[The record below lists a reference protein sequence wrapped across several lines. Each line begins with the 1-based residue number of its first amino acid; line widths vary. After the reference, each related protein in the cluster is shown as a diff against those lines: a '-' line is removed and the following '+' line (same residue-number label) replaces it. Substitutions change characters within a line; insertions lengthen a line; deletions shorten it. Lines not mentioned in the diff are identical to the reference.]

1 MSKEK
6 KNTLTIVLF
15 MIYVLALI
23 WIILLKLQFSFTEI
37 DRVRSINLIPLQ
49 GSVIINGIV
58 SLNEIFD
65 NIIVFIPFG
74 IYINMLKNKWSFI
87 QKVLP
92 IISVSLTFE
101 VLQFIFA
108 IGRTDITDLLG
119 NTLGGII
126 GIVIYA
132 VLLKIFKNKT
142 IKIINTVAL
151 ILTVCALALITLLL
165 VAN

>member
-126 GIVIYA
+126 GIFIYA

-165 VAN
+165 IAN

>member
-65 NIIVFIPFG
+65 NVIVFIPFG

-126 GIVIYA
+126 GIFIYA

-165 VAN
+165 IAN

>member
-1 MSKEK
+1 MSNEK

-23 WIILLKLQFSFTEI
+23 WIILLKLQFSFAEI
-37 DRVRSINLIPLQ
+37 DRARSINLIPLQ

-126 GIVIYA
+126 GIIIYA
-132 VLLKIFKNKT
+132 VLLRIFKNKT

-165 VAN
+165 IAN

>member
-23 WIILLKLQFSFTEI
+23 WIILLKLQFSFAEL

-126 GIVIYA
+126 GIFIYA

-151 ILTVCALALITLLL
+151 ISTVCALAFITLLL
-165 VAN
+165 IAN

>member
-126 GIVIYA
+126 GIIIYA
-132 VLLKIFKNKT
+132 VLLRIFKNKT

>member
-126 GIVIYA
+126 GIFIYA

-151 ILTVCALALITLLL
+151 ISTVCALAFITLLL
-165 VAN
+165 IAN

>member
-6 KNTLTIVLF
+6 KNTLTIALF

-126 GIVIYA
+126 GIFIYA

-165 VAN
+165 IAN

>member
-15 MIYVLALI
+15 IIYVLALI

-126 GIVIYA
+126 GIFIYV

-165 VAN
+165 IAN

>member
-6 KNTLTIVLF
+6 KNTLTIALF

-23 WIILLKLQFSFTEI
+23 WIILLKLQFSFAEL

-126 GIVIYA
+126 GIIIYA
-132 VLLKIFKNKT
+132 VLLRIFKNKT

>member
-15 MIYVLALI
+15 IIYVLALI

-126 GIVIYA
+126 GIIIYA
-132 VLLKIFKNKT
+132 VLLRIFKNKT

>member
-15 MIYVLALI
+15 IIYVLALI

-126 GIVIYA
+126 GIFIYA

-165 VAN
+165 IAN

>member
-65 NIIVFIPFG
+65 NVIVFIPFG

-126 GIVIYA
+126 GIFIYV

-165 VAN
+165 IAN